1 MQRQF
6 LQEKSLNRS
15 ADNAEKYLNVD
26 LSAKSRLIPY
36 STAAGMLGLNDLYI
50 EERINNLRLGIL
62 SFHMKESEIS
72 NIIAGMIFS
81 III

>member
-36 STAAGMLGLNDLYI
+36 STAAGMLGLNDLY
-50 EERINNLRLGIL
+50 N
-62 SFHMKESEIS
+62 
-72 NIIAGMIFS
+72 ATFS
-81 III
+81 LVSMPS